1 MDGARQ
7 GYSPVT
13 LTLLLAPLQALAQTP
28 IISSTAAWSSQIV
41 AFWGAVG
48 LGARLSSPQKI
59 SNPFTALVA
68 FSRSLRRTWQ
78 ITEALKRNSWMFLPP
93 GLMGGSVRVHV
104 ILISWNTPS
113 QLFRLAL
120 RVALLAETVAV
131 QKWAIV
137 VIGRRL
143 RSPKLTE
150 DGRGVIVATMC
161 PRTAALSTVRVK
173 PTGELIPCFREE
185 IIEALTQTPNFSF
198 EAVSKLIANSSD
210 YPTRVALQVEVS
222 VAVQHTTTLAR
233 HVTGWQLPESAS
245 PYVHLGRITSQY
257 GASRAMRVNTAVAMY
272 CLVHMAVSVAVGL
285 MAAATGRGLAVW
297 LFSVRVVI
305 DQIGRSSFA
314 GDDCLFT
321 VLAFGGLE
329 QNLEVSQRSIVV
341 AGDAVLFQLQ
351 IRQALLVVVMNV
363 VEIGVIV
370 GGWVYGALH
379 AQRFPPTGLVGHGM
393 MWLAFSV
400 SVLLS
405 VRAFFGLKERISQ
418 RVIGIFE
425 VMGDDT
431 VSQLVVHQDCT
442 LEIPTIT
449 KHSSTQYPILYLVSG
464 ILSETENDVEAI
476 LSSLRL
482 MRSPTF
488 AQKLEEFAVRE
499 CMEYEYDG
507 DRLVSIRTARTKRD
521 DDEKPTWWKFWKQL
535 KKSTDHPKTITADGR
550 RWQRVRR
557 WLKKSTDAPPSKASD
572 TEKNPVQSRHQNKKW
587 TYPFK
592 SLAFCILLIVL
603 SSMTSAAY
611 AYASRIPSWVKMIVE
626 ILVSICGV
634 YVATVDRTSALPH
647 LQNFYMSFMVAST
660 VVCAVWYVGVEGVG

>member
-1 MDGARQ
+1 MDGARR
-7 GYSPVT
+7 GYSPVI

-28 IISSTAAWSSQIV
+28 IVSSTAAWSSQIV

-59 SNPFTALVA
+59 SNPFTALIA
-68 FSRSLRRTWQ
+68 FSRCLRRTWK
-78 ITEALKRNSWMFLPP
+78 ITDALKRNSWVFLSP
-93 GLMGGSVRVHV
+93 GLVGGSVRMHV

-131 QKWAIV
+131 QEWAIV
-137 VIGRRL
+137 VVGRRL

-150 DGRGVIVATMC
+150 DGCGVTIATMC

-173 PTGELIPCFREE
+173 PTGELIPRLREE

-233 HVTGWQLPESAS
+233 HVTGWQFSESAS

-257 GASRAMRVNTAVAMY
+257 GASRAIRVNTAVAMY
-272 CLVHMAVSVAVGL
+272 CLVH

-321 VLAFGGLE
+321 VLAFRGLE

-431 VSQLVVHQDCT
+431 VSQRVVHQDCT

-521 DDEKPTWWKFWKQL
+521 DDEKPTW
-535 KKSTDHPKTITADGR
+535 
-550 RWQRVRR
+550 
-557 WLKKSTDAPPSKASD
+557 
-572 TEKNPVQSRHQNKKW
+572 HQNKKW
-587 TYPFK
+587 AYPFK

-660 VVCAVWYVGVEGVG
+660 VVCAVWYVGVEGVW